1 MHIKNFMK
9 NINFFFYQSASAS
22 RAIPLI
28 TDSFENNDFN
38 LISSP
43 INQFDMHENFTSD
56 GKTILGGVIIK
67 GIIGKKWNN
76 KTPIKEK
83 EKGKPTTK
91 KRRKEGSKF
100 RKNK

>member
-38 LISSP
+38 LITSP
-43 INQFDMHENFTSD
+43 INQFDLHEHFTAD
-56 GKTILGGVIIK
+56 DKTILRGVISK
-67 GIIGKKWNN
+67 GII
-76 KTPIKEK
+76 
-83 EKGKPTTK
+83 
-91 KRRKEGSKF
+91 
-100 RKNK
+100 RKNEIKNFI